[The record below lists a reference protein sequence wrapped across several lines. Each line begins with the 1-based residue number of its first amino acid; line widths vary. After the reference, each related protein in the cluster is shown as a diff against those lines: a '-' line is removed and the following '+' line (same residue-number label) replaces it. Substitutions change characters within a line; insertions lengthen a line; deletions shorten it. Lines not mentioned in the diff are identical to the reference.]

1 MTSPVQQRVRSP
13 MRLTPSERDA
23 WAEQLLDR
31 LTPVMS
37 ALGLLF
43 LLIVTAEQFA
53 RPGGAL
59 SVALTTANWALWA
72 VFAAEFGARLI
83 VAPSTGRFLR
93 RNWWQLLFLLLPFLR
108 FFRLLHAMRLARTG
122 RVLSSAVRS
131 SRSARG
137 LLGGRIGW
145 LAVLT
150 AIAVL
155 SSSQLL
161 YELGD
166 YQTYGEALH
175 AAALAAVVGEPLG
188 QPSGPVQVVELVLLV
203 FSLAVF
209 ATLAG
214 ALGAYFLR
222 RHPTADEQR

>member
-1 MTSPVQQRVRSP
+1 

-43 LLIVTAEQFA
+43 LLLVTAEQFA
-53 RPGGAL
+53 RSGGAL
-59 SVALTTANWALWA
+59 SVALTTANWVLWA
-72 VFAAEFGARLI
+72 VFAAEFGARLL

-131 SRSARG
+131 SRSAKR

-166 YQTYGEALH
+166 YRTYGEALH

-188 QPSGPVQVVELVLLV
+188 QSSGPVQVVELVLLV
-203 FSLAVF
+203 FSVAVF

-222 RHPTADEQR
+222 QHPTADERPEPGGKLSPSQP